1 MVAST
6 LEEVLEAVAQGD
18 VVTLQ
23 ERGIVHPV
31 VGQSCGLVGCLEVVR
46 DRGKQTVGQIF
57 VVGEEGVGATVSH
70 TCGKVVEHVV
80 AQACTE
86 RESKVPVLPL
96 EARRQTHGHRSV
108 LLLVVVL
115 IGRGDHTVAVA
126 VNNDTLDGLAVLI
139 VSLLIYIVG
148 ISGMTHCESLAGV
161 TCTEGVATHGY
172 IVVGVVATSQL
183 SDLVV
188 VVSEVVVQSPVPVL
202 CINSNELDGS
212 LETSVGH
219 RTDVLCHLIAEV
231 GCRGDIN
238 RIEQVGCL
246 AIVPVEA
253 TADPAIEE
261 SPVKTQVV
269 GCGLLPCQVGLESVR
284 TGEIAVAHYIIV
296 VLCAR
301 VHNVV
306 GNVSVVGDTFLLT
319 GHTPTSAEL
328 QIREPL
334 DILKGIL
341 ILHLPHESR

>member
-31 VGQSCGLVGCLEVVR
+31 VGQSYGLVGCLEVVR

-70 TCGKVVEHVV
+70 TGGKVVEHVI

-86 RESKVPVLPL
+86 REAEVPVLPL
-96 EARRQTHGHRSV
+96 KARSQTHQHRCV
-108 LLLVVVL
+108 FLFVVVFV
-115 IGRGDHTVAVA
+115 GRSNHTVAVA
-126 VNNDTLDGLAVLI
+126 INHNTLNGLAVLV
-139 VSLLIYIVG
+139 VSLLIDIIG
-148 ISGMTHCESLAGV
+148 ISGMTDCESL
-161 TCTEGVATHGY
+161 Y
-172 IVVGVVATSQL
+172 IVTRTERCTTLSHIVVAIVATSEL
-183 SDLVV
+183 GDLVV
-188 VVSEVVVQSPVPVL
+188 VVGEVVVQSPVPVL

-261 SPVKTQVV
+261 SPVKTQVI

-334 DILKGIL
+334 DILKGVL